1 MKRVWM
7 GGKPL
12 IRFVATSNVLSR
24 TAIGKRGISHISHVT
39 TVWIVK
45 MHYRF

>member
-24 TAIGKRGISHISHVT
+24 TAIGKRGNISHVT